1 MNTLCTIF
9 CCNATTNLTILH
21 INTQYNK
28 KDSTMATTVTQIAVP
43 AATAAKQTKIAPAP
57 TTVVAAVKPKTVAV
71 VAKPVAVAVIT
82 GGAAG
87 HAGVGAVVGATD
99 KTSTF
104 VASPAYAT
112 KPKTVTTSPVV
123 AATSNSHSVY
133 R

>member
-1 MNTLCTIF
+1 
-9 CCNATTNLTILH
+9 
-21 INTQYNK
+21 
-28 KDSTMATTVTQIAVP
+28 MATTVTQIAVP
-43 AATAAKQTKIAPAP
+43 AVAAAKTKVASAP
-57 TTVVAAVKPKTVAV
+57 TTVVAVVKPKTVAV
-71 VAKPVAVAVIT
+71 VAKPVAVAVVT

-87 HAGVGAVVGATD
+87 AAGVGAVVGVAD

-123 AATSNSHSVY
+123 AATANSHSLY